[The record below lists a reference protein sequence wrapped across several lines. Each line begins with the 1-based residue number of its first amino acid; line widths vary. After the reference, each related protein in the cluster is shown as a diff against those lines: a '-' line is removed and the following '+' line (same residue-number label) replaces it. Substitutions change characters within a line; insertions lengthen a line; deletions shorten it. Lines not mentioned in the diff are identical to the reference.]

1 MNSGVF
7 LSTLSVVVILV
18 GVALLTTATTFI
30 LERRDLP
37 GRRGVVVFFVCL
49 LTIWVLASIVAFVFS
64 PSWWPNET
72 L

>member
-1 MNSGVF
+1 MSSGPF

-30 LERRDLP
+30 LEWRDLL
-37 GRRGVVVFFVCL
+37 GRRGVVVFFICL
-49 LTIWVLASIVAFVFS
+49 LAIWLLASIVALVLS
-64 PSWWPNET
+64 PTWWPNET